1 MRHVLKWG
9 DLRFRNIFL
18 VVSLFVACVCAAQTS
33 PSQQRASMPDAMS
46 VSPALYKLE
55 FDNAFVRVLRVTYG
69 PHAKSPM
76 HQDAGPGAIVVS
88 LTDEN
93 TRLIGPDHASRE
105 VHLKSKQFRWESSN
119 QGAGHA
125 AETAYSEENL
135 SEHPYETIRIE
146 VKHAAAKSSKDQA
159 MGKLDPLLVDPQHYH
174 LEFEN
179 EFVKVIRCRI
189 PPHDKVAMH
198 HHPVNSVVLFLTD
211 QNLLQ
216 ATPDGHSFEAHAPA
230 GKVIW
235 TDPVTHMGK
244 NMTDKPYEYI
254 RVDLKSAVR

>member
-1 MRHVLKWG
+1 MSHGLKRG
-9 DLRFRNIFL
+9 DLRFRNAFL
-18 VVSLFVACVCAAQTS
+18 LLSVSIACVFPVKAS
-33 PSQQRASMPDAMS
+33 PSPQRASMPDALS
-46 VSPALYKLE
+46 VSPDLYKLE
-55 FDNAFVRVLRVTYG
+55 FENAFVRVLRVTYG

-76 HQDAGPGAIVVS
+76 HQDAGPGAVVVS

-93 TRLIGPDHASRE
+93 TRLIGPGGASRE
-105 VHLKSKQFRWESSN
+105 VHLKSKQFRWEASN
-119 QGAGHA
+119 TGAGHA

-135 SEHPYETIRIE
+135 SDHHYEAIRIE
-146 VKHAAAKSSKDQA
+146 LKHAAAKLSRDQA
-159 MGKLDPLLVDPQHYH
+159 MGKLDPLVVDPQHYH

-179 EFVKVIRCRI
+179 EFVKVIRCHI

-198 HHPVNSVVLFLTD
+198 HHPMNSVVLFLTD

-216 ATPDGHSFEAHAPA
+216 STPDGHSFEAHAPA

-254 RVDLKSAVR
+254 RVDFKSAVQ